1 MKNATTPDF
10 APDKRLVRQSFDKA
24 AKTYD
29 HAAVLQ
35 REIADRMLARL
46 DYIKYQPHM
55 ILDAGSGTGYAAR
68 FLRQRYP
75 QADLIELDLA
85 LGMLQYARE
94 KEAETPRSFFKKTLD
109 NLLSRP
115 STHYLGADLEAIPL
129 ADTSVDLIWSN
140 VALQW
145 CLIPDMAFSEFRRVL
160 KPNGLLMFSTFG
172 PDTLK
177 ELRRATYQIDQ
188 KHHVNQFIDM
198 HDLGDALIRTG
209 FTTPVMDME
218 HIVLT
223 YQDVLS
229 IMRDLKAIGAHNV
242 MTGRRQG
249 LTGKGFIQALTK
261 NYEFFRTHEKLLPAT
276 YEVIYGHAWRGIPQ
290 KPKID
295 HTNGQPIQFH
305 TKKPDTF

>member
-1 MKNATTPDF
+1 MNKVTLPDF

-29 HAAVLQ
+29 AAAVLQ
-35 REIADRMLARL
+35 REIADRMLERL
-46 DYIKYQPHM
+46 DYIKYQPQL
-55 ILDAGSGTGYAAR
+55 ILDAGSGTGYAAP

-75 QADLIELDLA
+75 QSDVIELDLA
-85 LGMLQYARE
+85 VGMLEYARQKE
-94 KEAETPRSFFKKTLD
+94 KEAENTSSFLKKTL
-109 NLLSRP
+109 NSLFSRP
-115 STHYLGADLEAIPL
+115 TTHYLAADIEALPL
-129 ADTSVDLIWSN
+129 ANESIDLIWSN

-145 CLIPDMAFSEFRRVL
+145 CLTPDLVFSEFRRVL
-160 KPNGLLMFSTFG
+160 KQNGLLMFSTFG
-172 PDTLK
+172 PDTLQ

-198 HDLGDALIRTG
+198 HDLGDALMRTG

-242 MTGRRQG
+242 MSGRRQG
-249 LTGKGFIQALTK
+249 LTGKGFIQTVAK
-261 NYEFFRTHEKLLPAT
+261 NYEFFRTHENILPAT
-276 YEVIYGHAWRGIPQ
+276 YEVIYGHAWRGTPQ
-290 KPKID
+290 KPKMAPD
-295 HTNGQPIQFH
+295 TQPIQFYS
-305 TKKPDTF
+305 KP